1 MNNFHGLVQLV
12 RRYLVIT
19 VNTLPRD
26 KLLIFSKFSKY
37 SETIPI
43 IYATAERIFSS
54 LKHLVTYFHSTNAK
68 ELTDSYDLISVAKE
82 FVFISRKCRWSRP
95 FREAYFFKLLHYV

>member
-12 RRYLVIT
+12 RRYLAIT

-26 KLLIFSKFSKY
+26 KLLIFSKY
-37 SETIPI
+37 TETIPI

-54 LKHLVTYFHSTNAK
+54 LKHLVAYFPSINAE

-82 FVFISRKCRWSRP
+82 FDSISRKYS
-95 FREAYFFKLLHYV
+95 

>member
-12 RRYLVIT
+12 RRYLAIT

-26 KLLIFSKFSKY
+26 KLLIFSKY
-37 SETIPI
+37 AETIPI
-43 IYATAERIFSS
+43 IYATAEKIFSS
-54 LKHLVTYFHSTNAK
+54 LKPLVTYFHSTNAE

-82 FVFISRKCRWSRP
+82 FVFISRECR
-95 FREAYFFKLLHYV
+95 